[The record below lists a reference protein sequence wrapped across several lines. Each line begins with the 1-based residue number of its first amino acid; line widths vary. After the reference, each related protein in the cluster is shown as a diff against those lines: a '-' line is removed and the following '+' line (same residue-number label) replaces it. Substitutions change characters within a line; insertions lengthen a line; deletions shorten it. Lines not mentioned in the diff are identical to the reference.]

1 MAKGFVNLNRFK
13 HGRAIKRT
21 ANKKPIYR
29 AARESEEEGLNFV
42 AKIDEL
48 TFGSIIV
55 EGKKYCRDVLIFAD
69 GTIKKRKGGFLMF
82 GSHKIK
88 NQELEELSQSQPETI
103 IVGTGTNGAAHITP
117 EAESWAKG
125 KNLSLL
131 VQPSYD
137 AIARLNE
144 LAEQRKKVADLIHIT
159 C

>member
-1 MAKGFVNLNRFK
+1 M
-13 HGRAIKRT
+13 
-21 ANKKPIYR
+21 
-29 AARESEEEGLNFV
+29 

-48 TFGSIIV
+48 TFGSIVV
-55 EGKKYCRDVLIFAD
+55 EDKKYRRDILIFTD
-69 GTIKKRKGGFLMF
+69 GTVKKRKGGFLMY

-88 NQELEELSQSQPETI
+88 KQELEELSQDQPEI
-103 IVGTGTNGAAHITP
+103 IIIGTGTNGAAHIAP

-137 AIARLNE
+137 AVAKLNE
-144 LAEQRKKVADLIHIT
+144 LVEQKKKVAALIHIT

>member
-1 MAKGFVNLNRFK
+1 
-13 HGRAIKRT
+13 
-21 ANKKPIYR
+21 
-29 AARESEEEGLNFV
+29 V

-48 TFGSIIV
+48 ILGSIAV
-55 EGKKYCRDVLIFAD
+55 EGKKYRRDILIFAD
-69 GTIKKRKGGFLMF
+69 GTVKKRKGGFLMF

-88 NQELEELSQSQPETI
+88 KQELEDLSQGQPEVI
-103 IVGTGTNGAAHITP
+103 IVGTGTSGAAHIAP

-137 AIARLNE
+137 AVTSLNE
-144 LAEQRKKVADLIHIT
+144 LVEQKKKVAALVHIT